1 MDPGAGVGVSSAF
14 EDGIREKDGPTP
26 RVDANVEQTSEAP
39 NFSCDDE
46 VAFVHVDASLSQE
59 ASSAD
64 KDGMD
69 IDSEST
75 YSCLNGSSDE
85 NSVDSDGE
93 DGYTSQNGS
102 SIDHHSLNK
111 DTENGCRSPKAF
123 SGSGNNGPNI
133 VGKQNDQ
140 SPGLSSDNQLGMD
153 TDDKHMSQT
162 SEAPSSASSGSGQAI
177 KDEAG
182 EYVVPKLGVEF
193 ESEDHAYKCYN
204 RYALMEGF
212 SIRKDFV
219 NRSKVTGLVVSR
231 RYTCHRQGYGS
242 IKRDVNVNKPRKET
256 RTGCLAHMTITR
268 QTNGKYRVIH
278 FETRHNHEFVT
289 PFTAHLLP
297 SQKRIS
303 FVEAVEAESAVTPVP
318 DGVPKLGMGFESEDH
333 AYEFYNAYAGRIGF
347 SVRKDYVNRSKI
359 DGAVASR
366 RYTCFREG
374 YRQKDKRGLKVKRP
388 RKETRVGCMAQ
399 LVISR
404 QADGRYRVTHFEE
417 RHNHELVPACK
428 VRMLR
433 SQKRSVTDQIVE
445 STASGGSNVQP
456 KSLAELLLTG
466 VGIQDFIY
474 DPIDHETRLTSK
486 REWNIKPDEPESI
499 HQYFHSKKLKDPSFF
514 YAVQCDVDDEMTN
527 FFWADE
533 KMLVD
538 FGDFGDVVCF
548 DSTSRI
554 NKDWRPLVLF
564 FGINNHRQILVFGA
578 AFLYDDSAQSF
589 KWLFRTFKR
598 AMSGKTPKTIVSD
611 KDAVISEAII
621 SELPETH
628 HRLCTWQIY
637 QSALKHL
644 NQVVVNSD
652 SFSSD
657 LCGCIFNPD
666 EEDFVNSWKVLLD
679 TYGLWGNEWLH
690 GIFEEREKWALP
702 YRKHIFSA
710 DIDTALLSEDSITSL
725 KKYLKPE
732 SHVLQFIKHIG
743 KVVNDWRYK
752 ELEANYDMGQ
762 HMPRLMGDVIMLKQV
777 REVYTPVIFKTFH
790 QEYENCLNIVI
801 NQCIDTVSSVE
812 YKVSTYGQVCQ
823 YTVLYSSEDDSVAC
837 SCLKFHNNSAANRMG
852 DSACLMHGF
861 TYASALPNDST
872 LGNPMHGLGD
882 SISFGRFM
890 TESLSWEKWS
900 TFSHKK
906 YVEEAERYAQP
917 GSVAQ
922 KKAFFEA
929 HYKRIAARKAAA
941 LLEQEN
947 AAKITEAEGVGDN
960 NAYDEKRVI
969 LNSHQDVDVKIEVV
983 KIQEDTKKDSIVDVI
998 EHGLIAAIGID
1009 KEGERA
1015 DTVSALGSSG
1025 PPKLERPSL
1034 KQNSVASADIPSL
1047 SSNEKSGLS
1056 LLKTS
1061 IQDKPWKIP
1070 STPAKPVTPHPKEN
1084 ESNVPQSTT
1093 KLSVEKKG
1101 ASPNSLLSL
1110 MNLVPIEAAYPTTTP
1125 LSESRRRKTTTD
1137 PSVPGSKTA
1146 GPKWHVLSAVL
1157 SKKITVVNFIHSC
1170 YSENRRKTGKRKP
1183 GKAALKP
1190 TNDFKGPI
1198 VLLAKT
1204 GKKFTKLSCGFCFR
1218 TRPLPDFNKE
1228 TEAPETRMEKTPAAQ
1243 PESAVLGRSGL
1254 DKRQG
1259 TISMPPPPPPPTC
1272 LAKNSASKNL
1282 SRKKVHNPSKFLV
1295 NSLPDGI
1302 THENASPNIQQ

>member
-1 MDPGAGVGVSSAF
+1 MDPGVGVGVSSAF

-26 RVDANVEQTSEAP
+26 QVDANVEQTSEAP
-39 NFSCDDE
+39 NFSCDAE
-46 VAFVHVDASLSQE
+46 VAFLHVDASLSQE

-75 YSCLNGSSDE
+75 YSCLDGSSDE

-93 DGYTSQNGS
+93 NGYTSQNGS

-111 DTENGCRSPKAF
+111 DTENGCRSPKTF

-140 SPGLSSDNQLGMD
+140 SPGLSSDNQPGMD
-153 TDDKHMSQT
+153 ADDKHVSQT
-162 SEAPSSASSGSGQAI
+162 SEAPSSASSGSGQVI

-303 FVEAVEAESAVTPVP
+303 FVEAVETESAVTPVP
-318 DGVPKLGMGFESEDH
+318 DGVPKLGMGFESEEH
-333 AYEFYNAYAGRIGF
+333 AYEFYNAYAARVGF
-347 SVRKDYVNRSKI
+347 SVRKDYVNRSKV

-433 SQKRSVTDQIVE
+433 SQKRSMTDQIVE

-486 REWNIKPDEPESI
+486 RVWNIKPDEPESI
-499 HQYFHSKKLKDPSFF
+499 HQYFQSKKLKDPSFF

-578 AFLYDDSAQSF
+578 AFLFDDSAQSF

-611 KDAVISEAII
+611 KDAVISEAVI

-637 QSALKHL
+637 QNALKHL
-644 NQVVVNSD
+644 SQLVVNSD

-657 LCGCIFNPD
+657 LCCCIFNPD
-666 EEDFVNSWKVLLD
+666 EEDFVSSWKVLLD

-743 KVVNDWRYK
+743 KVVKDWRYK

-812 YKVSTYGQVCQ
+812 YKVSTYGQVCE

-837 SCLKFHNNSAANRMG
+837 SCMKFQFVG
-852 DSACLMHGF
+852 ILC
-861 TYASALPNDST
+861 
-872 LGNPMHGLGD
+872 
-882 SISFGRFM
+882 
-890 TESLSWEKWS
+890 
-900 TFSHKK
+900 SH
-906 YVEEAERYAQP
+906 
-917 GSVAQ
+917 
-922 KKAFFEA
+922 
-929 HYKRIAARKAAA
+929 
-941 LLEQEN
+941 
-947 AAKITEAEGVGDN
+947 
-960 NAYDEKRVI
+960 
-969 LNSHQDVDVKIEVV
+969 
-983 KIQEDTKKDSIVDVI
+983 
-998 EHGLIAAIGID
+998 
-1009 KEGERA
+1009 
-1015 DTVSALGSSG
+1015 
-1025 PPKLERPSL
+1025 
-1034 KQNSVASADIPSL
+1034 
-1047 SSNEKSGLS
+1047 
-1056 LLKTS
+1056 
-1061 IQDKPWKIP
+1061 
-1070 STPAKPVTPHPKEN
+1070 
-1084 ESNVPQSTT
+1084 
-1093 KLSVEKKG
+1093 
-1101 ASPNSLLSL
+1101 
-1110 MNLVPIEAAYPTTTP
+1110 
-1125 LSESRRRKTTTD
+1125 
-1137 PSVPGSKTA
+1137 
-1146 GPKWHVLSAVL
+1146 
-1157 SKKITVVNFIHSC
+1157 
-1170 YSENRRKTGKRKP
+1170 
-1183 GKAALKP
+1183 ALKVLDYR
-1190 TNDFKGPI
+1190 NIKI
-1198 VLLAKT
+1198 VPSQYILK
-1204 GKKFTKLSCGFCFR
+1204 R
-1218 TRPLPDFNKE
+1218 WTRD
-1228 TEAPETRMEKTPAAQ
+1228 ARA
-1243 PESAVLGRSGL
+1243 
-1254 DKRQG
+1254 
-1259 TISMPPPPPPPTC
+1259 
-1272 LAKNSASKNL
+1272 
-1282 SRKKVHNPSKFLV
+1282 
-1295 NSLPDGI
+1295 
-1302 THENASPNIQQ
+1302 

>member
-1 MDPGAGVGVSSAF
+1 MDPGVGVGVSSAF

-26 RVDANVEQTSEAP
+26 RVDADVEQTSEAP
-39 NFSCDDE
+39 NFSCDAE

-75 YSCLNGSSDE
+75 YSCLDGSSDE

-93 DGYTSQNGS
+93 NGYTSQNGS

-111 DTENGCRSPKAF
+111 DTENGCWSPKTF

-153 TDDKHMSQT
+153 ADDKHVSQT
-162 SEAPSSASSGSGQAI
+162 SEAPSSPSSGSGQVI

-182 EYVVPKLGVEF
+182 EYVVPKLGLEF

-219 NRSKVTGLVVSR
+219 NRT
-231 RYTCHRQGYGS
+231 
-242 IKRDVNVNKPRKET
+242 
-256 RTGCLAHMTITR
+256 
-268 QTNGKYRVIH
+268 
-278 FETRHNHEFVT
+278 
-289 PFTAHLLP
+289 HLLP

-333 AYEFYNAYAGRIGF
+333 AYEFYNAYAGRVGF
-347 SVRKDYVNRSKI
+347 SVRKDYVNRSKV

-433 SQKRSVTDQIVE
+433 SQKRSMTDQIVE

-486 REWNIKPDEPESI
+486 RVWNIKPDEPESI
-499 HQYFHSKKLKDPSFF
+499 HQYFQSKKLKDPSFF
-514 YAVQCDVDDEMTN
+514 YAVQCD
-527 FFWADE
+527 
-533 KMLVD
+533 
-538 FGDFGDVVCF
+538 
-548 DSTSRI
+548 
-554 NKDWRPLVLF
+554 
-564 FGINNHRQILVFGA
+564 
-578 AFLYDDSAQSF
+578 
-589 KWLFRTFKR
+589 WLFRTFKR

-611 KDAVISEAII
+611 KDAVISEAMI

-628 HRLCTWQIY
+628 H
-637 QSALKHL
+637 
-644 NQVVVNSD
+644 
-652 SFSSD
+652 
-657 LCGCIFNPD
+657 
-666 EEDFVNSWKVLLD
+666 
-679 TYGLWGNEWLH
+679 
-690 GIFEEREKWALP
+690 
-702 YRKHIFSA
+702 
-710 DIDTALLSEDSITSL
+710 SL

-812 YKVSTYGQVCQ
+812 YKVSTYGQVRQ

-837 SCLKFHNNSAANRMG
+837 SCMKFHNSSANRMG
-852 DSACLMHGF
+852 DSACVMHGF
-861 TYASALPNDST
+861 SYASALPNESK
-872 LGNPMHGLGD
+872 LGNPMHALGD

-960 NAYDEKRVI
+960 NAYDEKGVI
-969 LNSHQDVDVKIEVV
+969 LNSHPDVDVKIEEV
-983 KIQEDTKKDSIVDVI
+983 KIQEDTKKDSVVDVH
-998 EHGLIAAIGID
+998 EHGLIAAVGIGREEEHAVIPETEASNEKRNSVNQLD
-1009 KEGERA
+1009 NLGNE
-1015 DTVSALGSSG
+1015 DMVSVSG
-1025 PPKLERPSL
+1025 TQKLERPSL
-1034 KQNSVASADIPSL
+1034 KISVASADIPSL
-1047 SSNEKSGLS
+1047 SSNENPGLS
-1056 LLKTS
+1056 LLKIS

-1084 ESNVPQSTT
+1084 ENNVPQSTT
-1093 KLSVEKKG
+1093 KSSVDKKG

-1110 MNLVPIEAAYPTTTP
+1110 MNLVPIEVPDKKPVSATMTTEISGLACSTPLRTPLKAASKGESTHPAATP
-1125 LSESRRRKTTTD
+1125 LSESRRTKTTID
-1137 PSVPGSKTA
+1137 PLAPGSKTTA
-1146 GPKWHVLSAVL
+1146 PKWNVLSA
-1157 SKKITVVNFIHSC
+1157 I
-1170 YSENRRKTGKRKP
+1170 
-1183 GKAALKP
+1183 
-1190 TNDFKGPI
+1190 
-1198 VLLAKT
+1198 
-1204 GKKFTKLSCGFCFR
+1204 
-1218 TRPLPDFNKE
+1218 TRPLPHFNKE
-1228 TEAPETRMEKTPAAQ
+1228 TEAPETHMEKTPAAQ
-1243 PESAVLGRSGL
+1243 PDSAVLGRSGL

-1259 TISMPPPPPPPTC
+1259 TISMPPPPPPPAC
-1272 LAKNSASKNL
+1272 LAKNV
-1282 SRKKVHNPSKFLV
+1282 SRKKVHNPSKFLA

>member
-1 MDPGAGVGVSSAF
+1 MDPGVGVGVSSAF
-14 EDGIREKDGPTP
+14 EDGIIEKDGPIP
-26 RVDANVEQTSEAP
+26 RVDADVEQTSEAP
-39 NFSCDDE
+39 NFSCDAE

-64 KDGMD
+64 KYGMD

-93 DGYTSQNGS
+93 NGLTSQNDS

-111 DTENGCRSPKAF
+111 DTENGCRSPKTF

-133 VGKQNDQ
+133 ESKQNDH
-140 SPGLSSDNQLGMD
+140 SPGLSSDNQPGTD
-153 TDDKHMSQT
+153 ADDKHVSQT
-162 SEAPSSASSGSGQAI
+162 SEAPSSASSGSGHVI
-177 KDEAG
+177 KDEVG

-242 IKRDVNVNKPRKET
+242 TKRDANVNKPRKET

-318 DGVPKLGMGFESEDH
+318 DGVPKLGMGFETEDH
-333 AYEFYNAYAGRIGF
+333 AYEFYNAYAGRVGF

-445 STASGGSNVQP
+445 STASGGSNMQP

-486 REWNIKPDEPESI
+486 RVWNIKPEEAESI
-499 HQYFHSKKLKDPSFF
+499 HQYFQSKKLKDPSFF
-514 YAVQCDVDDEMTN
+514 YAVQCDVDEEMTN

-538 FGDFGDVVCF
+538 YGDFGDVVCF
-548 DSTSRI
+548 DSTSRL

-637 QSALKHL
+637 QNALRHL
-644 NQVVVNSD
+644 SQVVANSD

-702 YRKHIFSA
+702 YGKHIFSA
-710 DIDTALLSEDSITSL
+710 DIETALLSEDSITSL

-762 HMPRLMGDVIMLKQV
+762 HMPRLMGDVIMLKQ
-777 REVYTPVIFKTFH
+777 IS
-790 QEYENCLNIVI
+790 LG
-801 NQCIDTVSSVE
+801 SSR
-812 YKVSTYGQVCQ
+812 YAYH
-823 YTVLYSSEDDSVAC
+823 VAC
-837 SCLKFHNNSAANRMG
+837 SNVVRQPHTTSSANRMG
-852 DSACLMHGF
+852 DSACVMHGF
-861 TYASALPNDST
+861 SYASAFPNESK
-872 LGNPMHGLGD
+872 LGNPMHALGD

-947 AAKITEAEGVGDN
+947 AANITEDEGVEDY

-969 LNSHQDVDVKIEVV
+969 LNSHPDVDVKMVEV
-983 KIQEDTKKDSIVDVI
+983 KIQEGTKEDNVVDVNG
-998 EHGLIAAIGID
+998 HRLVAAVDIG

-1015 DTVSALGSSG
+1015 AIPET
-1025 PPKLERPSL
+1025 E
-1034 KQNSVASADIPSL
+1034 ASNDNL
-1047 SSNEKSGLS
+1047 SS
-1056 LLKTS
+1056 LKTS
-1061 IQDKPWKIP
+1061 IQNKPSKIP
-1070 STPAKPVTPHPKEN
+1070 SSPAKPVAHHPKEK

-1093 KLSVEKKG
+1093 KSSVDKKA

-1110 MNLVPIEAAYPTTTP
+1110 MNVVPIQVPDKEPVSAIKTTDISGLACSTP
-1125 LSESRRRKTTTD
+1125 LRTPLVLQAASKGESTYPGATPVSESRRTKTTID
-1137 PSVPGSKTA
+1137 PSAPGSKRT
-1146 GPKWHVLSAVL
+1146 GPKWHVLSAVC
-1157 SKKITVVNFIHSC
+1157 SKSLTAC
-1170 YSENRRKTGKRKP
+1170 RRKLQTPTSSTPVILRTEERPAKGNQKLEEKSNASKVQKMQIQETS
-1183 GKAALKP
+1183 KAKA
-1190 TNDFKGPI
+1190 
-1198 VLLAKT
+1198 
-1204 GKKFTKLSCGFCFR
+1204 GKKFTKLSCVFCFR
-1218 TRPLPDFNKE
+1218 TCPLPDFDKE
-1228 TEAPETRMEKTPAAQ
+1228 REAPETRMDKTPAAQ
-1243 PESAVLGRSGL
+1243 PESAVLRRSGS

-1272 LAKNSASKNL
+1272 LAKNSTPKNL
-1282 SRKKVHNPSKFLV
+1282 SRKNVHNLSKFPA

-1302 THENASPNIQQ
+1302 THENASPNIPQ